1 MLRRERYRGRAAYP
15 CGDPTRTVVPRYSA
29 GARRLRRAFI
39 IAEHTMKRCL
49 VYDPYL
55 ATLGGGE
62 RYVYALA
69 EALES
74 TVEVDLAASEAP
86 DPARLDALQFSVRP
100 VTKMHPLE
108 FPEAS
113 AAYDLAVYLTNSPP
127 PPSYA
132 AHSLLVVQF
141 PFEEFSGEATVHD
154 EQRHALERYA
164 CVVYSEFARDWL
176 LRRWGR
182 EATILYPPVDIGTG
196 APENKGDLI
205 LGVGRFFSAEHSKRQ
220 DVLVSA
226 FRELTEHPGVRGMET
241 GAGGRCG
248 GRCGWSRLRGRGPV
262 RGWIPSRRDRRE
274 CVAGAPPRP
283 LPRGNVLLARHRIW
297 PRPGRT

>member
-1 MLRRERYRGRAAYP
+1 
-15 CGDPTRTVVPRYSA
+15 
-29 GARRLRRAFI
+29 
-39 IAEHTMKRCL
+39 MKRCL

-74 TVEVDLAASEAP
+74 TLEVDLAASEAP

-113 AAYDLAVYLTNSPP
+113 AAYDLAVYLTNLPP

-141 PFEEFSGEATVHD
+141 PFEELSGESTIRA
-154 EQRHALERYA
+154 EQENALRA
-164 CVVYSEFARDWL
+164 LCV
-176 LRRWGR
+176 RR
-182 EATILYPPVDIGTG
+182 L
-196 APENKGDLI
+196 
-205 LGVGRFFSAEHSKRQ
+205 F
-220 DVLVSA
+220 
-226 FRELTEHPGVRGMET
+226 GVRPRLVAPAMG
-241 GAGGRCG
+241 
-248 GRCGWSRLRGRGPV
+248 SRGDDSL
-262 RGWIPSRRDRRE
+262 PSCRYRDRRTGE
-274 CVAGAPPRP
+274 QGRPDPRGRP
-283 LPRGNVLLARHRIW
+283 LLLS
-297 PRPGRT
+297 